1 MARASSSN
9 TKFAS
14 VNLNKSYGKPAAAS
28 TSGSLS
34 SGNAVLGGAS
44 GGRARASSGMLLL
57 SRPVRP
63 LQQQP
68 GGGGAGAAN
77 VPPKSGK
84 VIVPRPVNL
93 PSLRREHAG
102 NDPTIALVGGTG
114 ASGWTKTQQQ
124 EELPVATVPETT
136 TSGMARNKRCIIVI
150 IMMVLSVMV
159 EIGLLGLHRFF
170 RVLVCWNVFYQRT
183 PSQWSYDCC
192 HPIRN
197 PVGSISTGIYLFYG
211 GVLVQSPW
219 L

>member
-68 GGGGAGAAN
+68 GGGGGGAGAAN

-150 IMMVLSVMV
+150 IMMVLFVLV

-170 RVLVCWNVFYQRT
+170 RVLVCWNAFYQRT
-183 PSQWSYDCC
+183 PSQWSYD
-192 HPIRN
+192 
-197 PVGSISTGIYLFYG
+197 Y
-211 GVLVQSPW
+211 
-219 L
+219 

>member
-170 RVLVCWNVFYQRT
+170 VFLYVGMCFINALLLSGHTIAAIQSEIQLAAFT
-183 PSQWSYDCC
+183 PAF
-192 HPIRN
+192 
-197 PVGSISTGIYLFYG
+197 IYFMVAY
-211 GVLVQSPW
+211 
-219 L
+219 